1 MSCAHTTGMTHMPEL
16 KSNPFYNYYDTHFEF
31 RPEFNQVS
39 NKEKTKTIEFLLA
52 NTSKYNWTTFIDNI
66 VKCLKKQNTEPDKS
80 SHQKRD
86 NDLKIQVLKAWKQC
100 TMCRTLFARAS
111 KLMTYN
117 CETYTTHSIMFTGD
131 DYPIEMSDAITK
143 LKKYV
148 ETRPLENE
156 IVFGF
161 YDSGSTKFPSI
172 YSGDEE
178 PGDFEHIR
186 YIKTKQNDLTKSK
199 MLEFNTI
206 FKDSLITF
214 TQITNIWIHHT
225 NALECIQNAYTEKGT
240 SAPGYQH
247 YAHAVTW
254 FLEFINN
261 LKHIEDES
269 DVDKRINKIRV
280 QCLLEALKLMIDMRC
295 VNTVVS
301 MFSTF
306 SSKSNLYECQ
316 MVTTPDQFWSLLSAR
331 MNPTQYRNRT
341 AAPKAQTVER
351 MVKKI
356 GAKELEEMYQ
366 RETWDISDP
375 RLKKWLYYKREEK
388 ETPSGDHTLTIGQLR
403 SKTKKKNQSNKP
415 INCFSN
421 SSAKQTTYKLDDFN
435 KFLTTLPPGT
445 DIEWRVSDYYKIQY
459 AFPCN
464 ETGRKPLKR
473 ESNWGLNT
481 LVTKIYDHRWVKID
495 AIGSHASTWKSSYPE
510 PIKEAGY
517 GEGEHTTPLLNNGI
531 TIVVSKEDRDRVSG
545 YSWKLSSNVLFA
557 EFFEGMYEYES
568 IRGTYHRDTTVKS
581 VVENP
586 YEGAFINRAK
596 SSQKDYFEH
605 GISNSQYGNVL
616 KFKIDE
622 VVYTVY

>member
-1 MSCAHTTGMTHMPEL
+1 MPEL

-31 RPEFNQVS
+31 RPEFNQIS
-39 NKEKTKTIEFLLA
+39 NKATTKAIEFLLA

-66 VKCLKKQNTEPDKS
+66 IKVLKKPPSELHESPD
-80 SHQKRD
+80 QERE
-86 NDLKIQVLKAWKQC
+86 NNLKIQVLKAWKKC

-117 CETYTTHSIMFTGD
+117 CETYTTNSIMFTSG
-131 DYPIEMSDAITK
+131 DYPIEMGDAITK
-143 LKKYV
+143 LQNYV
-148 ETRPLENE
+148 KTRPLENE

-161 YDSGSTKFPSI
+161 HDSGSTKLASI
-172 YSGDEE
+172 YSGDEDN
-178 PGDFEHIR
+178 GSFEHIL
-186 YIKTKQNDLTKSK
+186 YIKTTQNGLTKSK
-199 MLEFNTI
+199 MLELNTI

-247 YAHAVTW
+247 YAQAVTW

-261 LKHIEDES
+261 LKNIEDES
-269 DVDKRINKIRV
+269 DVDKRITKIRI
-280 QCLLEALKLMIDMRC
+280 QCLVEALKLMIDMRC
-295 VNTVVS
+295 VNTVVA

-306 SSKSNLYECQ
+306 SPKSNLYECQ
-316 MVTTPDQFWSLLSAR
+316 TVTTPEQFWKLLGAR
-331 MNPTQYRNRT
+331 MNPTEYRKRT

-351 MVKKI
+351 MIKKI

-366 RETWDISDP
+366 RETWDINDS
-375 RLKKWLYYKREEK
+375 RLKKWLYYKREDK
-388 ETPSGDHTLTIGQLR
+388 EVSSEDHTLTIGQLR
-403 SKTKKKNQSNKP
+403 AKTKKKNQTTKP
-415 INCFSN
+415 TNCFSN
-421 SSAKQTTYKLDDFN
+421 SSVKQTTYKLDDFN

-445 DIEWRVSDYYKIQY
+445 DIQWCVSDYNKIQY

-464 ETGRKPLKR
+464 DIGRKPLKR

-481 LVTKIYDHRWVKID
+481 CLSKIYDYDRRWVKVD

-517 GEGEHTTPLLNNGI
+517 GEGEHTSPLLNNGI

-545 YSWKLSSNVLFA
+545 YNWTLNSNALFA

-568 IRGTYHRDTTVKS
+568 IRGTYHRDTKIKS

-586 YEGAFINRAK
+586 YEGAFINRAQ
-596 SSQKDYFEH
+596 SSQKDYFQY

-616 KFKIDE
+616 EFKIDGI
-622 VVYTVY
+622 VYTVY

>member
-1 MSCAHTTGMTHMPEL
+1 MPEL
-16 KSNPFYNYYDTHFEF
+16 KSNPFYNFYDTYFEF
-31 RPEFNQVS
+31 RPEFNQIS
-39 NKEKTKTIEFLLA
+39 NKAKTKTIEFLLA

-66 VKCLKKQNTEPDKS
+66 IKVLKKQNAELDAS
-80 SHQKRD
+80 LDQKRD

-117 CETYTTHSIMFTGD
+117 CETYTTNSIMFTGD
-131 DYPIEMSDAITK
+131 DYPLEMGDAITK
-143 LKKYV
+143 LKRYV

-161 YDSGSTKFPSI
+161 HDSGSTKLSSI
-172 YSGDEE
+172 YSGEE
-178 PGDFEHIR
+178 EHGDFEHIR
-186 YIKTKQNDLTKSK
+186 YIKTTQNCLTKGK
-199 MLEFNTI
+199 MLELNTI

-225 NALECIQNAYTEKGT
+225 NALQCIQNAYTEKGT
-240 SAPGYQH
+240 CAPGYQH

-261 LKHIEDES
+261 LKDIEDES

-280 QCLLEALKLMIDMRC
+280 QCLVEALKLMIDMRC
-295 VNTVVS
+295 ATNVVA

-306 SSKSNLYECQ
+306 SPKSNLYECQ
-316 MVTTPDQFWSLLSAR
+316 TVTTPDQFWKLLGAR
-331 MNPTQYRNRT
+331 MNPTEYRKRT

-351 MVKKI
+351 MIKKI

-366 RETWDISDP
+366 RETWDINDP
-375 RLKKWLYYKREEK
+375 RLKKWLYYKREGK
-388 ETPSGDHTLTIGQLR
+388 EVSSGDHTLTIGQLR
-403 SKTKKKNQSNKP
+403 AKTKKKQSTKP
-415 INCFSN
+415 TNCFSN
-421 SSAKQTTYKLDDFN
+421 SSVKQTTYKLNDFN

-445 DIEWRVSDYYKIQY
+445 DIEWRVSDYNKIQY

-464 ETGRKPLKR
+464 EIGRKPLKR

-481 LVTKIYDHRWVKID
+481 GIAKIYDYDHRWVKVD

-531 TIVVSKEDRDRVSG
+531 TIVVSKEDRDKVSG
-545 YSWKLSSNVLFA
+545 YNWTLNSNALFA

-568 IRGTYHRDTTVKS
+568 IRGTYHRDTKIKS

-586 YEGAFINRAK
+586 YEGAFINRAQ
-596 SSQKDYFEH
+596 SSQKDYFQY

-616 KFKIDE
+616 EFKIDG